1 MKPKQNH
8 GHKRQV
14 VAKGEEVGKGMEK
27 EVGASRC
34 KLLCVEWIN
43 NKVLLYS
50 MENYIQYPTITD
62 TATMENNMKFP

>member
-8 GHKRQV
+8 RHKRQV
-14 VAKGEEVGKGMEK
+14 VAKGEEVGRGMEQ

-34 KLLCVEWIN
+34 KLLYVEWIN

-50 MENYIQYPTITD
+50 MENYIQYPTIPG